1 MLKVLHAKAEQCAPF
16 RQALIETGD
25 CIIMEG
31 GRDQHW
37 ACGLDHRVAITTNVS
52 FMPGDNQLG
61 ILLAAVRHSI
71 LRTIREYKE
80 NDQDDDDGEDTESA
94 SERIDNVAP
103 TSQVNQSSQQSED
116 KSQTTKATTPGE
128 FSGAGAGDDS
138 ISGAGAGSASTS
150 SAGVDH
156 DASTSSTAISGAGTC
171 DAKAEAAAALLSS
184 IGENQLS
191 KLESTTQMK
200 HQAFKLV

>member
-31 GRDQHW
+31 GRDHYW

-71 LRTIREYKE
+71 LTLYSPQLFLNILEFFVHGFCLIRVPKR
-80 NDQDDDDGEDTESA
+80 Q
-94 SERIDNVAP
+94 
-103 TSQVNQSSQQSED
+103 
-116 KSQTTKATTPGE
+116 K
-128 FSGAGAGDDS
+128 
-138 ISGAGAGSASTS
+138 
-150 SAGVDH
+150 
-156 DASTSSTAISGAGTC
+156 
-171 DAKAEAAAALLSS
+171 
-184 IGENQLS
+184 
-191 KLESTTQMK
+191 
-200 HQAFKLV
+200 